1 MQVNS
6 ESFSIEKQREP
17 QRTIHNVFVWIGKLL
32 QIIIVRPDELLTE
45 QEALVWQFEAI
56 QTVLLMIDDN
66 RCSTASWIKQNIFN
80 IKLHIKAYS
89 RSQFIFTRKRKL

>member
-45 QEALVWQFEAI
+45 QEA
-56 QTVLLMIDDN
+56 
-66 RCSTASWIKQNIFN
+66 
-80 IKLHIKAYS
+80 
-89 RSQFIFTRKRKL
+89 